1 MYGVNEC
8 NVPACNVPVC
18 NVAVCD
24 VAVCEVAVRETQ
36 SIGDSGTEFGL
47 NALRDVT
54 HIGASLEL
62 RLQFTHQ
69 LSHCGHASRLDTR
82 QRLIDQR
89 IDIGS

>member
-1 MYGVNEC
+1 MYGVTVC

-18 NVAVCD
+18 NVAVCG

-69 LSHCGHASRLDTR
+69 LSHRGHASRLDTR